1 MFAVSPMARPLPS
14 LRFLFAFVVV
24 LPAGGCRLPDVNLA
38 TREPIKVDIN
48 VDLNIYQH
56 GTPES
61 AAAAQAEAEALE
73 EVKRR
78 KYNRQEEIQNLK
90 NQRLVAETHRGT
102 LLLRDQPTGDYG
114 AYVKKTVDEE
124 NADRLKLMTAEAERD
139 KRELRE
145 VMRERYE
152 ANVKNAFPGEWIEV
166 PDPEKP
172 ESWILTRKQ

>member
-1 MFAVSPMARPLPS
+1 STCAITARVCRRRSCGFDRLRPKRVSSRAMFAVSPMARPLPS

-61 AAAAQAEAEALE
+61 AAAAQAETEALE

-90 NQRLVAETHRGT
+90 N
-102 LLLRDQPTGDYG
+102 
-114 AYVKKTVDEE
+114 
-124 NADRLKLMTAEAERD
+124 
-139 KRELRE
+139 
-145 VMRERYE
+145 
-152 ANVKNAFPGEWIEV
+152 
-166 PDPEKP
+166 
-172 ESWILTRKQ
+172 